1 MFVYRSLL
9 PLERRDFAEHLVRL
23 SAADRRMRF
32 GCAASDDFIRRYVA
46 RIPVTD
52 AIYGAFDET
61 LVLRGAAH
69 VAFVETTADLGL
81 SVEEGL
87 RGMGVG
93 TRLLDGALDLAQAR
107 GARAFTSQC
116 LTHNRWMMGRVRKLG
131 FKVRS
136 EGGESTATGELSAPT
151 PSLIGRVAFRE
162 NLSWC
167 TFGWLAAARGATAAF
182 GGFGL
187 GATSEQAAG

>member
-9 PLERRDFAEHLVRL
+9 PLERRDFADHLVRL

-32 GCAASDDFIRRYVA
+32 GCAASDDFIRRYA
-46 RIPVTD
+46 AKIPVTD
-52 AIYGAFDET
+52 AIYGVFDES

-69 VAFVETTADLGL
+69 VAFIDNTADLGL
-81 SVEEGL
+81 SVEEGM

-107 GARAFTSQC
+107 GSRAFTSQC

-136 EGGESTATGELSAPT
+136 EGGESTATGELPSPT
-151 PSLIGRVAFRE
+151 PTLIGRMAIRE

-167 TFGWLAAARGATAAF
+167 AFTWLAAARQATAAF
-182 GGFGL
+182 GGFGVSS
-187 GATSEQAAG
+187 ASEQTAG